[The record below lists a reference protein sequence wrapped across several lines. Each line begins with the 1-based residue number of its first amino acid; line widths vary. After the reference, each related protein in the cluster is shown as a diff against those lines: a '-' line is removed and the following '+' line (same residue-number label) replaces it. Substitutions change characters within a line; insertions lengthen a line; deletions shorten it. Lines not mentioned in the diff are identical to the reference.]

1 MKTFEVALRRI
12 GNERNFLMSME
23 TKVEEMKSEGALDGG
38 AMNKLHEVQE
48 AAAGF
53 YEKGLEEA
61 RELESKV
68 ERYVS
73 RRPMSS
79 LLIAAGVAL
88 GAGLLIG
95 TLIKR

>member
-1 MKTFEVALRRI
+1 
-12 GNERNFLMSME
+12 MSKE
-23 TKVEEMKSEGALDGG
+23 ARVEEMKNDSSLDGG

-53 YEKGLEEA
+53 CEKGLVEA
-61 RELESKV
+61 RDLESKV
-68 ERYVS
+68 EQYVS

-79 LLIAAGVAL
+79 LLIASGVAL